1 MIEKT
6 LSTGRKVK
14 IKELSIDEMDKCKD
28 VQQIVLQKGGGGYFL
43 NSAQSRTKWI
53 RTALRGGDFKN
64 FEMNGNN
71 CPTDKVLKQM
81 KDTEMDEL
89 NKVIQDAQVLGEEKP
104 SNIS

>member
-28 VQQIVLQKGGGGYFL
+28 VQSIGTKKGGAIYFID
-43 NSAQSRTKWI
+43 SAKARTQWI
-53 RTALRGGDFKN
+53 RTGLIGGDFKN
-64 FEMNGNN
+64 FEMNGKK

-81 KDTEMDEL
+81 ADLEMDEL
-89 NKVIQDAQVLGEEKP
+89 FQVIKDAQVLGEEKP

>member
-14 IKELSIDEMDKCKD
+14 IKELSIDEMDECKD
-28 VQQIVLQKGGGGYFL
+28 TQKISLKDGATL
-43 NSAQSRTKWI
+43 LLDTNKARTKWI
-53 RTALRGGDFKN
+53 RNGLVGGDFKN

-71 CPTDKVLKQM
+71 CPTDKVLRQL
-81 KDTEMDEL
+81 TNAEMDEL
-89 NKVIQDAQVLGEEKP
+89 LSVIQEAQALGEEKP